1 MEALLR
7 AVSLKHYV
15 TIAEKCGLNGLQ
27 MLRQHKI
34 TPAMIANPEQML
46 SYASVLQLLEDS
58 AKASGQESFGLL
70 MAEVRT
76 MADWGEVSLLMSHQ
90 PTLREALHVV
100 MDFGNLINRYFA
112 LRIEDRGRRVFLR
125 EETLADSDLPK
136 RQAVE
141 LSTALI
147 HQTCAAILG
156 TQWRPKMVCFT
167 HSKPSTLTVH
177 ERVFHSR
184 FEFDAS
190 ANGIW
195 CDAADLDAPNPRADP
210 AMAAIARRFMGA
222 REVRDADDLLFN
234 LRKATYL
241 LLPLGKAKIK
251 QVAPGLGMSV
261 RNLQRQLDELGVSY
275 STVLNEVRKELV
287 LGHLQNRKTSIESIA
302 AMLGY
307 TKATS
312 FTRWFNT
319 EYGVPPRNWR
329 KEKAL
334 RSSG

>member
-7 AVSLKHYV
+7 AVALKHYV
-15 TIAEKCGLNGLQ
+15 GIAERCGLNGLQ

-58 AKASGQESFGLL
+58 AKDSGQESFGLL

-100 MDFGNLINRYFA
+100 IDFGNLINRYFA
-112 LRIEDRGRRVFLR
+112 LSIEDRGRRVFLR

-147 HQTCAAILG
+147 FQTCSAILG
-156 TQWRPKMVCFT
+156 HQWRPRMVCFT
-167 HSKPSTLTVH
+167 HSRPVSLTVH
-177 ERVFHSR
+177 ERFFR
-184 FEFDAS
+184 CPFEFDAG
-190 ANGIW
+190 ANGIL
-195 CDAADLDAPNPRADP
+195 CDAADLDAPNPKADP
-210 AMAAIARRFMGA
+210 AMAAIARKFMGA
-222 REVRDADDLLFN
+222 RDVHAPDDLLFN
-234 LRKATYL
+234 VRKATYL

-251 QVAPGLGMSV
+251 QIAPGLGMSV

-275 STVLNEVRKELV
+275 STVLNEVRKDLV
-287 LGHLQNRKTSIESIA
+287 VGHLQNRKV
-302 AMLGY
+302 
-307 TKATS
+307 
-312 FTRWFNT
+312 R
-319 EYGVPPRNWR
+319 
-329 KEKAL
+329 
-334 RSSG
+334 

>member
-15 TIAEKCGLNGLQ
+15 AIAEKCGLNGLQ

-58 AKASGQESFGLL
+58 ARASGQESFGLL
-70 MAEVRT
+70 MAEVRS

-125 EETLADSDLPK
+125 EETLAESDLPK

-156 TQWRPKMVCFT
+156 QQWRPNMVCFT
-167 HSKPSTLTVH
+167 HSKPSNLAVH
-177 ERVFHSR
+177 DRVFHTR
-184 FEFDAS
+184 FEFDSS
-190 ANGIW
+190 ANGIL

-222 REVRDADDLLFN
+222 RDVHAPDDLLFN

-241 LLPLGKAKIK
+241 LLPLGMAKIK
-251 QVAPGLGMSV
+251 QVAPGMGMSV
-261 RNLQRQLDELGVSY
+261 RNLQRQLDSLGVSY
-275 STVLNEVRKELV
+275 SAVLNEVRKELV
-287 LGHLQNRKTSIESIA
+287 LGHLQNRRNSVENVATL
-302 AMLGY
+302 LGY
-307 TKATS
+307 SKATS
-312 FTRWFNT
+312 FTRWCNS
-319 EYGVPPRNWR
+319 EYGMSPMRWLKTTR
-329 KEKAL
+329 
-334 RSSG
+334 